1 MAASRGCRSAWS
13 RAPAPP
19 RTSSCPSAR
28 AIRLAIVFLR
38 PHRSDTVMNPLRQT
52 NQGCRACLAGEYHE
66 DFGLPRCVPCGSSCP
81 PGYSSEGA
89 PWQTC
94 GPSVSTARLIGTAE
108 IPANL
113 AIGCQPCALPT
124 ALVGVT
130 QYVSLFD
137 GMHYVDG
144 CDFSCA
150 APGFQQLLLSLSLSC
165 NDVAVLL
172 WCGP

>member
-1 MAASRGCRSAWS
+1 
-13 RAPAPP
+13 
-19 RTSSCPSAR
+19 
-28 AIRLAIVFLR
+28 
-38 PHRSDTVMNPLRQT
+38 MNPLRQT

-81 PGYSSEGA
+81 PGYASEGA

-124 ALVGVT
+124 ALVGIT

-150 APGFQQLLLSLSLSC
+150 APGLQQFTQKLHNTTRLSALSVRLSPFQHSSSARRAS
-165 NDVAVLL
+165 DVHDSSPWLPQSTPFA
-172 WCGP
+172 

>member
-1 MAASRGCRSAWS
+1 M
-13 RAPAPP
+13 
-19 RTSSCPSAR
+19 
-28 AIRLAIVFLR
+28 FLR

-108 IPANL
+108 VPANL

-150 APGFQQLLLSLSLSC
+150 APGFQQLLLSLS
-165 NDVAVLL
+165 VVVLL